1 MRTPKKK
8 RLKTTSRYIYETLF
22 MEGRDSD
29 IIVSAL
35 SRDWKLHKLYLCQS
49 PYFASMFNGNWRES
63 NMDHIDITIVDPNI
77 SLDSMNVT
85 LGSLYQDEIS
95 VEPAEVIPI
104 LATASLFQMDGL
116 ADQCANIME
125 ETVNIETATKYYE
138 TGVFYG
144 SSRIQDSCIAWLKVN
159 LLSHLPEHPAKLRQ
173 VPVDLMQRL
182 VTNSGLFVM
191 QTEFSVYVLLRLWI
205 YLIFHPNW
213 DGSPQDAVM
222 SSHKFFQERVKRD
235 KHFFLETE
243 EGAPYAKVFKSLRFN
258 HLVNHHMDMD
268 MLLKDRIIPEM
279 WTSKVYRHQW
289 QLLLRADQGVD
300 RGPQSMTDSEFE
312 KLCLRCGRTLNSGGQ
327 PHMWRWTGFNM
338 GLDLIITFDNYVISM
353 KRSLNA
359 SGNAEHEA
367 LLSNHKKRH
376 IFYRVSVVSC
386 NAQKQVTYEANSGI
400 KSLTLGRNQTYELL
414 QINKKKANFPLLLSF
429 NFAVTTPMS
438 VKES

>member
-35 SRDWKLHKLYLCQS
+35 NRDWKLHKLYLCQS
-49 PYFASMFNGNWRES
+49 PYFSSMFNGNWRES

-125 ETVNIETATKYYE
+125 ETVNIETVTKYYE

-144 SSRIQDSCIAWLKVN
+144 SSRIQDACITWLKVN

-182 VTNSGLFVM
+182 VNHSGLFVM

-235 KHFFLETE
+235 KHYFLETE
-243 EGAPYAKVFKSLRFN
+243 VNSHLDGGSQILVELFKGDFIVHASAFNDLDSLEDIVSSLGSESKLGDGGAKVVSGF
-258 HLVNHHMDMD
+258 LVF
-268 MLLKDRIIPEM
+268 LLHQHNP
-279 WTSKVYRHQW
+279 TSKSCNISLNFLE
-289 QLLLRADQGVD
+289 LLISFFKRLTGL
-300 RGPQSMTDSEFE
+300 SEFVI
-312 KLCLRCGRTLNSGGQ
+312 G
-327 PHMWRWTGFNM
+327 
-338 GLDLIITFDNYVISM
+338 LIITDLKVLDF
-353 KRSLNA
+353 
-359 SGNAEHEA
+359 
-367 LLSNHKKRH
+367 LS
-376 IFYRVSVVSC
+376 
-386 NAQKQVTYEANSGI
+386 QVTDVTICLVSSSSCLSCGFLKATDGGI
-400 KSLTLGRNQTYELL
+400 QAFGLGL
-414 QINKKKANFPLLLSF
+414 Q
-429 NFAVTTPMS
+429 
-438 VKES
+438 